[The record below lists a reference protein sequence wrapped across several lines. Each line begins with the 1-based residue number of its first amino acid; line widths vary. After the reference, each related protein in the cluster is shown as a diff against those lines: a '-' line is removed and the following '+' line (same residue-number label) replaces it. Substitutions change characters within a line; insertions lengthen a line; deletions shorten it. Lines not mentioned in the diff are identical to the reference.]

1 MRLFF
6 LLFSVLMLVGCARDP
21 HHKLLVSIADQKM
34 VLFQDAQPVAI
45 YPVSTSK
52 YGLGDAF
59 KSYQT
64 PLGHLYVY
72 KKIGSDVP
80 LGMVFKDRKP
90 TGEILTP
97 NADGRDPIVT
107 RILWLKGKE
116 SQNKN
121 AFARYIYIHGTPQER
136 LLGRPESYGCIR
148 MSSSDVAHLYKII
161 GEGTEVEII
170 EEPLKFDL
178 VPVNKTRVN
187 KTRSADRNVK

>member
-6 LLFSVLMLVGCARDP
+6 LLLSLSIFVGCARDS

-34 VLFQDAQPVAI
+34 VLFQNAQPVAT

-52 YGLGDAF
+52 YGEGDAF

-72 KKIGSDVP
+72 KKIGSDAP

-90 TGEILTP
+90 TDEILAP
-97 NADGRDPIVT
+97 NTDGRDPIVT
-107 RILWLKGKE
+107 RILWLQGKE
-116 SQNKN
+116 PQNKN

-148 MSSSDVAHLYKII
+148 MSSADVTRLYKIV

-170 EEPLKFDL
+170 EEPLQAHL
-178 VPVNKTRVN
+178 VRVN
-187 KTRSADRNVK
+187 KTRGAD